1 MDRLA
6 YIVDIVQ
13 SQVIASVKKEQ
24 DLQKAVTSNANV
36 IFLLT
41 GDLLST
47 KKYIDRLKEANKSTF
62 IHLDFI
68 DGLTNSRNAIQ
79 YIAREWR
86 PLGIVT
92 TKSNLIKYA
101 KEENLATIQRIFV
114 IDKNALAKG
123 VEIANSV
130 RPDAIEILP
139 GLMPKIIDQ
148 ITKQTH
154 LPVIAGGLISDKQE
168 IMNGLKAGALAIS
181 SGDPSLWNLDL

>member
-1 MDRLA
+1 MA
-6 YIVDIVQ
+6 HIVDIVQ

-24 DLQKAVTSNANV
+24 DIQYAITSNANV

-41 GDLLST
+41 GNLLST
-47 KKYIDRLKEANKSTF
+47 KQYIDRLKEANKSAF

-79 YIAREWR
+79 YIAREWK

-114 IDKNALAKG
+114 IDKNALSKG

-154 LPVIAGGLISDKQE
+154 LPVIAGGLISEKQE
-168 IMNGLKAGALAIS
+168 IMNGLEAGALAIS